1 MRKRFSML
9 LTAATLV
16 LGLYSCSS
24 SDDDMG
30 GKDSAPAYV
39 KAYKASEI
47 LVYVGNDTIANSLT
61 RAVPAGLTD
70 KAYYYLR
77 IDNRIPSL
85 EGALYNSTL
94 YYPRTGGNG
103 SLKSSVN
110 EGKVTF
116 EYPYYAGLGS
126 VPHYVYDPLGVETE
140 KALAGTV
147 PTAEQLLN
155 GDLGN
160 PRVSLPVNMDT
171 LKVIWY
177 VVKYQTVDR
186 LWHVDGVLT
195 GKSTPSID
203 SIPDF
208 KKEDGLDPVSQGI
221 VEVNLAIQ
229 EHKDEKSSKLSIH
242 VRDTTDV
249 TVNIPIS
256 PDYFLDKDDTDIAMK
271 HYDNMVYAK
280 EMQIGNT
287 TVKVTVEYSDAGITV
302 KTEGI
307 NSEVLK
313 ICRQLYE
320 DGLTF
325 EIWNYYN
332 ENTTDEILKA
342 ALDRSTVSF
351 TRAPKI
357 YFNAIRNTLDMNV
370 KPTEGYPNV
379 EAVEDKGNKYTK

>member
-1 MRKRFSML
+1 M
-9 LTAATLV
+9 
-16 LGLYSCSS
+16 
-24 SDDDMG
+24 
-30 GKDSAPAYV
+30 
-39 KAYKASEI
+39 
-47 LVYVGNDTIANSLT
+47 
-61 RAVPAGLTD
+61 
-70 KAYYYLR
+70 
-77 IDNRIPSL
+77 
-85 EGALYNSTL
+85 
-94 YYPRTGGNG
+94 
-103 SLKSSVN
+103 
-110 EGKVTF
+110 
-116 EYPYYAGLGS
+116 
-126 VPHYVYDPLGVETE
+126 
-140 KALAGTV
+140 
-147 PTAEQLLN
+147 
-155 GDLGN
+155 
-160 PRVSLPVNMDT
+160 
-171 LKVIWY
+171 
-177 VVKYQTVDR
+177 
-186 LWHVDGVLT
+186 DGVLT
-195 GKSTPSID
+195 GMSTPSID

-271 HYDNMVYAK
+271 HYDDMVYAK

-370 KPTEGYPNV
+370 KPAEGYPNV

>member
-1 MRKRFSML
+1 M
-9 LTAATLV
+9 
-16 LGLYSCSS
+16 
-24 SDDDMG
+24 
-30 GKDSAPAYV
+30 
-39 KAYKASEI
+39 
-47 LVYVGNDTIANSLT
+47 YVGNDTIANSLT

-177 VVKYQTVDR
+177 VAKYQTVDR

-271 HYDNMVYAK
+271 HYDDMVYAK